1 MFKSI
6 TSKYEDVVAMVSFI
20 NKNGFFYFTYKLFN
34 NVMDA
39 NNHQL
44 AIGSQLGYD
53 IMVSFQLMVTHQMSS
68 SM

>member
-39 NNHQL
+39 NNH
-44 AIGSQLGYD
+44 
-53 IMVSFQLMVTHQMSS
+53 
-68 SM
+68 